1 MILPDISSYVTEK
14 ADAAICEFSNYVST
28 ESMLP
33 NRGGITTPSSLP
45 NAGKVTVFKAGDVLL
60 SNIRPYFKKTWLANR
75 DGLCSGDV
83 LVFRKL
89 PDAETTPEFLYALIS
104 SDEFISYDIATS
116 KGTKMPRGDKAA
128 LMKYEFTTLMPDDQ
142 VKVGYFLS
150 LLNRK
155 MSLNTKIN
163 DYLEELAMTLYEEML
178 EWNDLELPS
187 GWTMRTLSEFFPVR
201 TGKKDANIATKNGRY
216 PFYTCSQGHLLTDN
230 YSFDGSAI
238 LVAGNGDFNVKW
250 YEGKFEAYQRTYVLM
265 PDDPK
270 LTGFLYCA
278 VKRNLEKITSGARGS
293 VIKFITKG
301 NIADCE
307 IAVPPNPESNST
319 IVRLNAFLH
328 TIDSCKREIK
338 SLAELRD
345 TLLPKL
351 MSGEIDVSQVELT
364 QLNNH
369 LGDY

>member
-163 DYLEELAMTLYEEML
+163 DYLAELGVALFNNTCPQT
-178 EWNDLELPS
+178 NDPNAVLSDVAEITMGQSPS
-187 GWTMRTLSEFFPVR
+187 GSSYNEDGDGEVFYQGRGEFGTYFPRRRLSTTEPKRMAQEGDTLMSVRAPVGDLNVANEKCCIGR
-201 TGKKDANIATKNGRY
+201 GLAAIHSNSAQSFVHYLMYGQARQLDA
-216 PFYTCSQGHLLTDN
+216 F
-230 YSFDGSAI
+230 
-238 LVAGNGDFNVKW
+238 NGDGTVFGW
-250 YEGKFEAYQRTYVLM
+250 
-265 PDDPK
+265 
-270 LTGFLYCA
+270 
-278 VKRNLEKITSGARGS
+278 
-293 VIKFITKG
+293 
-301 NIADCE
+301 
-307 IAVPPNPESNST
+307 
-319 IVRLNAFLH
+319 LN
-328 TIDSCKREIK
+328 CK
-338 SLAELRD
+338 
-345 TLLPKL
+345 
-351 MSGEIDVSQVELT
+351 VS
-364 QLNNH
+364 
-369 LGDY
+369 